1 MPNLGGRPRIY
12 NAEHISEALLKYI
25 EENDEPLIQEFCLNY
40 DISKDQLYAI
50 SGRDEEDSK
59 RLSDSM
65 KKAIAKQE
73 VFLVKN
79 ATRRTIDPVFSMFRL
94 KQPCHGYTDRHELTI
109 DSKVVIFDGEPGE

>member
-1 MPNLGGRPRIY
+1 MAEAGRPRIY
-12 NAEHISEALLKYI
+12 NADDVCKALDVYI
-25 EENDEPLIQEFCLNY
+25 DSNEEPLIQEFCLQY
-40 DISKDQLYAI
+40 DISKDQLYVI
-50 SGRDEEDSK
+50 SQRDEEDSK
-59 RLSDSM
+59 RLADSM

-94 KQPCHGYTDRHELTI
+94 KQPCHGYTDRHEVTI